1 VTRTLRPAFAVR
13 FDYPVHF
20 TRDLFAPGNPLL
32 RDVLSGGDHGP
43 ARVAWV
49 LDAGLHRRNPWLGS
63 AVAAYCERHRD
74 AVALAGDPLCVP
86 GGEEA
91 KRGLRWVRAVHEL
104 VHRTRLCRHSYLVV
118 AGGGAVIDA
127 AGLAAATAHRGVRLV
142 RIPTT
147 VLAQNDAA
155 VGVKN
160 GVNAHGR
167 KNWLGTF
174 APPWA
179 VICDAAFLATLSDR
193 DWRAGM
199 AEAVKVALLRD
210 PSFFSWLERASHA
223 LADRDLDAMEEL
235 VHRCAALHL
244 DHITRGGDPFELG
257 SARPLDFGHWSAHRL
272 ESLSRHRLRHGEAV
286 AVGIALDCAY
296 SRLSGLLG
304 EADLE
309 RVLALLQAL
318 GLDLWVPELARTAAV
333 VEGLDEFREHLGGRL
348 TITLLRGIGC
358 CSEVGEMNPELIGMS
373 IGLLER
379 RAGRRP

>member
-1 VTRTLRPAFAVR
+1 
-13 FDYPVHF
+13 
-20 TRDLFAPGNPLL
+20 
-32 RDVLSGGDHGP
+32 
-43 ARVAWV
+43 
-49 LDAGLHRRNPWLGS
+49 
-63 AVAAYCERHRD
+63 
-74 AVALAGDPLCVP
+74 
-86 GGEEA
+86 
-91 KRGLRWVRAVHEL
+91 
-104 VHRTRLCRHSYLVV
+104 
-118 AGGGAVIDA
+118 
-127 AGLAAATAHRGVRLV
+127 
-142 RIPTT
+142 
-147 VLAQNDAA
+147 
-155 VGVKN
+155 
-160 GVNAHGR
+160 
-167 KNWLGTF
+167 
-174 APPWA
+174 
-179 VICDAAFLATLSDR
+179 
-193 DWRAGM
+193 
-199 AEAVKVALLRD
+199 
-210 PSFFSWLERASHA
+210 
-223 LADRDLDAMEEL
+223 MEEL

-296 SRLSGLLG
+296 SRLSGLLD

-358 CSEVGEMNPELIGMS
+358 RLEVGEMSPELIGMS